1 MNTRR
6 TREEAER
13 LFHDNQGLVGFFF
26 QKYRGLAAFADY
38 TSDDVMQEN
47 RLSLWRAALDFDR
60 EKGAAFST
68 FAGRVILNGL
78 RALRRGRRCA
88 WGRAGCLIPLDALI
102 SPEGET
108 LLVELL
114 EATED
119 VEARCCTAVDF
130 SAHRRQLPPQVQ
142 RAVDLRLMGCA
153 QTEIARRIGCSQA
166 QVSRYLKKAG
176 TFARE

>member
-1 MNTRR
+1 MRTQR

-13 LFHDNQGLVGFFF
+13 LFHENQGLVGFFF

-38 TSDDVMQEN
+38 TSDDVMQEI
-47 RLSLWRAALDFDR
+47 RLSLWQAALDYDQ

-68 FAGRVILNGL
+68 FAGRIILNGL
-78 RALRRGRRCA
+78 RALHRSRRCPK
-88 WGRAGCLIPLDALI
+88 RNAGCLVPLDAPLT
-102 SPEGET
+102 PQGET
-108 LLVELL
+108 LLVDLL
-114 EATED
+114 VSAED
-119 VEARCCTAVDF
+119 VEGRCCTAADF
-130 SAHRRQLPPQVQ
+130 AAHRRQLPPQAQ

-176 TFARE
+176 AFARE